1 MEKIRLQ
8 KYFTDCGV
16 MSRRAAEAEI
26 AQGNVKV
33 NGEVAEIGQKITPYV
48 DRVEYKGRVIKPR
61 KGVTHKYVM
70 LNKPR
75 GFVTTLSDEKGRKC
89 VSELVV
95 GVGERIYPIGR
106 LDYNSEG
113 LLLFTNDGE
122 LANALTHPRHEIPK
136 YYHVRVGGEVKK
148 DKIKELEALTKIGE
162 DEILPVK
169 CEIVSVGE
177 TSTIIEMRLY
187 EGKNRQIRRMCESV
201 GLQVLRLK
209 RIAIGALELGEL
221 GMGKWRYLDKE
232 EVDYLK
238 EQSKK
243 AGQKK

>member
-8 KYFTDCGV
+8 KYFTDCGI

-26 AQGNVKV
+26 AAGNVKV

-48 DRVEYKGRVIKPR
+48 DKVEYKGRAIKPR

-89 VSELVV
+89 VSELVE
-95 GVGERIYPIGR
+95 GVGARIYPIGR

-113 LLLFTNDGE
+113 LLLFTDDGE
-122 LANALTHPRHEIPK
+122 FANALTHPRHEIPK
-136 YYHVRVGGEVKK
+136 YYHVRVGGEIKRE
-148 DKIKELEALTKIGE
+148 KIKELENVTEIEGVK
-162 DEILPVK
+162 ILPVK
-169 CEIVSVGE
+169 CELVSASE
-177 TSTIIEMRLY
+177 TSSIIEMCLY
-187 EGKNRQIRRMCESV
+187 EGKNRQIRKMCEKV
-201 GLQVLRLK
+201 GLSVLRLK

-221 GMGKWRYLDKE
+221 GTGKWRYLDKE

-238 EQSKK
+238 GQSTK
-243 AGQKK
+243 AGKK